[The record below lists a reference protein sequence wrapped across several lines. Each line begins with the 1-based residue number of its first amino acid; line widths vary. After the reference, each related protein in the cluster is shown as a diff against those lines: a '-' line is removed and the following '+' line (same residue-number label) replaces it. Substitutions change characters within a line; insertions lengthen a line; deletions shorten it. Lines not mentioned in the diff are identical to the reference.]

1 MVWASVKKHF
11 NCSFYYV
18 IWLFYFTISLSLIYT
33 VNQFYVFPVI
43 CYIKTRCNVK
53 YLSYLKKAGL
63 ASRNIV
69 HRQKKHSTLCR
80 FILHIVY
87 FRWLEILGLVGNF
100 ELKTFSQGGEVWIE
114 IEILSQGFGSSPLPP
129 SPQPTAITLI
139 AALLRIKPSEYDW
152 FQIYTKISLH
162 LTNRPYKYYA
172 KAHPSWNN
180 YSNAILIL
188 K

>member
-1 MVWASVKKHF
+1 MFVLTV
-11 NCSFYYV
+11 YYISAGQTSLLQV
-18 IWLFYFTISLSLIYT
+18 HCQKNILRCVGLFYIS
-33 VNQFYVFPVI
+33 
-43 CYIKTRCNVK
+43 
-53 YLSYLKKAGL
+53 
-63 ASRNIV
+63 
-69 HRQKKHSTLCR
+69 
-80 FILHIVY
+80 IVY

-114 IEILSQGFGSSPLPP
+114 IEILSQGFGSPP
-129 SPQPTAITLI
+129 SPSPPTPQPTAIALI

-162 LTNRPYKYYA
+162 LTNRPYKFYA